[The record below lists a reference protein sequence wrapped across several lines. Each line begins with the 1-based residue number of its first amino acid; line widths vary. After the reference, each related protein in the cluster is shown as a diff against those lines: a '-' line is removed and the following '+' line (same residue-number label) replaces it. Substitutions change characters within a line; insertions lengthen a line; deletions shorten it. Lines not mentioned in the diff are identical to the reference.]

1 MRACCVPGAILSS
14 GEMALY
20 QTDKLPTL
28 IVATFVGGREIVN
41 EDINKIISGR
51 GKHDKAN
58 IR

>member
-1 MRACCVPGAILSS
+1 MPGAILSS